1 MIIKQHNRNVED
13 HFVTTTLNKGR
24 KHLEKEKKY
33 FGATTFGFN
42 VCFWGVSLLQSHSVY
57 LMNFPEQFVPKILCL
72 LTPLRLV
79 LQPSDAIQVL
89 LHLQG

>member
-57 LMNFPEQFVPKILCL
+57 LKEFSRTVCSENSLSSY
-72 LTPLRLV
+72 PLKTG
-79 LQPSDAIQVL
+79 PSTK
-89 LHLQG
+89 